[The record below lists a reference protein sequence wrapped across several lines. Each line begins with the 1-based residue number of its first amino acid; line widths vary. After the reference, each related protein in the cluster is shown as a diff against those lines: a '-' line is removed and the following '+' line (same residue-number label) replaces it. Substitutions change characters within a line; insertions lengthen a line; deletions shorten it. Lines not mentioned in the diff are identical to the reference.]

1 MAWLAGMRG
10 FCCSRVV
17 LAMWI
22 AGKAACA
29 AIPAGALPLE
39 MISAPALSADGQR
52 IVFEWAQDLWVA
64 SSAGGEAKRIVAD
77 PARDAYPRFT
87 PDGKRIVF
95 SSDRS
100 GSLQIYSMPVD
111 GGETIRHTFHTEGN
125 ELECLSP
132 DGTQA
137 IVRGLRER
145 HGYRSTRLMFV
156 DLVTPRRE
164 RRVFDASAHSA
175 AWSPDGK
182 SMLFCR
188 GGEQLYRKGY
198 QGSRASQIWRYDLH
212 SAQFT
217 SLVQTDTESR
227 SPLWLPDGSG
237 FYYVSNKSGVG
248 NLHRLKFGEKDV
260 PLTDYQEDGIITP
273 DLSADGKTLVFR
285 MGLGVY
291 RMNPETAATPVEI
304 RLWTSEALPDR
315 SIDSRKIEGTT
326 SCDITSDG
334 KEVIFS
340 AAGELWRVGSDSK
353 PPQRLTHTAAH
364 EEEVQVSPDGKWLYY
379 LKDDGI
385 EANYVRCR
393 YANGL
398 FQDLSTVTRGTKSKS
413 RMQVSPDGLKIAWVE
428 GNGDLM
434 VAAADGSASKLVFPC
449 WDKPTFDW
457 SPDGKWLAI
466 AAEDRDANR
475 DIWLAAVDGAAK
487 PFNLTRHP
495 GFEGSPRWSPDG
507 KWLVFSGRREDD
519 GKLEL
524 WRMDFRKGVRFSE
537 PKLRKIST
545 KGIEPSR
552 VMWTPDS
559 KSLWFQSSNSS
570 TKRLISVGIDG
581 GELPTIAPLRGVPV
595 RMMADGRLLWRVG
608 KTPEILNGGERIRFG
623 IDATVERPRKEVLEI
638 GFRRIWRTLGESYY
652 DPTMNGRD
660 WEAMRQ
666 KYEPA
671 AIRATDSRQFDRV
684 ISLLRGE
691 LNASH
696 LAFHQET
703 WPEEKRKLPKEE
715 KTAHPGMEFEDR
727 SSDPAA
733 PLVIRQVI
741 SGSPVSMLEHVPL
754 AGETVVRIAGE
765 PVSHGTP
772 LEPLFNGAEN
782 RPLPLV
788 VKSKE
793 GSERV
798 LELRCVS
805 YEKARELDRTAMDE
819 LTRSRVAK
827 ARPGVAW
834 VPVRDMNRETLGN
847 LKLAVH
853 RESGAEAM
861 ILDLRGNIG
870 GRETDRMLNLFC
882 QPAHSFTVPRG
893 GPRGYPLE
901 RRTAPSWEK
910 PLVVLCDQ
918 DTFSNGEIFSHA
930 IKHLKRAPLVGTA
943 TAGGVISAV
952 RKPIPDVGVLQI
964 PFRGWFHIESGA
976 NLDARGAQPEHVVNH
991 GPAEEVAGD
1000 DLALDKALQLLE
1012 KGN

>member
-1 MAWLAGMRG
+1 M
-10 FCCSRVV
+10 V
-17 LAMWI
+17 I
-22 AGKAACA
+22 AGRAACA
-29 AIPAGALPLE
+29 AIPEGAVPLE
-39 MISAPALSADGQR
+39 LISAPALSADGQR
-52 IVFEWAQDLWVA
+52 MVFEWAQDLWVA

-87 PDGKRIVF
+87 PDGKRVVF

-100 GSLQIYSMPVD
+100 GSLQLYSTPAD
-111 GGETIRHTFHTEGN
+111 GGEIIRHTDHTEGN

-132 DGTQA
+132 DGMQA
-137 IVRGLRER
+137 IIRGVRER

-156 DLVTPRRE
+156 DLATPRRE
-164 RRVFDASAHSA
+164 RRVFDANAHSA
-175 AWSPDGK
+175 TWSPDGK
-182 SMLFCR
+182 SILFCR

-198 QGSRASQIWRYDLH
+198 QGSRASQIWRYDIQ

-217 SLVQTDTESR
+217 SQVQTDTESR

-248 NLHRLKFGEKDV
+248 NLHRLKFGGNEV
-260 PLTDYQEDGIITP
+260 ALTDFKEDGVITP

-291 RMNPETAATPVEI
+291 RMNPETAEAPLEI
-304 RLWTSEALPDR
+304 RLWTKETLPDR
-315 SIDSRKIEGTT
+315 SIDTRKIQGTT

-334 KEVIFS
+334 NKVIFS

-353 PPQRLTHTAAH
+353 PPERLSKTAAH
-364 EEEVQVSPDGKWLYY
+364 EDDVQFSPDGKWLYF

-385 EANYVRCR
+385 SANYVRCI
-393 YANGL
+393 YANGS
-398 FQDLSTVTRGTKSKS
+398 FQDPLPVTRGSKSKS
-413 RMQVSPDGLKIAWVE
+413 RLQVSPDGLKIAWVE

-434 VAAADGSASKLVFPC
+434 VANADGSAAKLIFPC
-449 WDKPTFDW
+449 WDRPTFDW

-466 AAEDRDANR
+466 AAEDRDSNR
-475 DIWLAAVDGAAK
+475 DIWLVATDGSEAPA
-487 PFNLTRHP
+487 NLTRHP

-507 KWLVFSGRREDD
+507 KWLVFSGRREED
-519 GKLEL
+519 GKLQL
-524 WRMDFRKGVRFSE
+524 WRMDFRKGIHPSE

-559 KSLWFQSSNSS
+559 KSLWFQSSHSS

-581 GELPTIAPLRGVPV
+581 GELSTIAPLRGVPV
-595 RMMADGRLLWRVG
+595 RMMADGSLLWRVG
-608 KTPEILNGGERIRFG
+608 KTPEILNGGERIRFA
-623 IDATVERPRKEVLEI
+623 INTTVERPRKAVLEI

-660 WEAMRQ
+660 WEAMRR
-666 KYEPA
+666 KYEPV
-671 AIRATDSRQFDRV
+671 AIRSTDSRQFDRV

-696 LAFHQET
+696 LAFHQEA
-703 WPEEKRKLPKEE
+703 WPEEKRNLPKGE
-715 KTAHPGMEFEDR
+715 KTAHPGILFDDR

-733 PLVIRQVI
+733 PLVVKRVLA
-741 SGSPVSMLEHVPL
+741 GSPVAGLENAPRE
-754 AGETVVRIAGE
+754 GEIVLRIAGE
-765 PVSHGTP
+765 NVSNATQLGHY
-772 LEPLFNGAEN
+772 FNGAEN
-782 RPLPLV
+782 RALPIV
-788 VKSKE
+788 VKSKD
-793 GSERV
+793 GAERV
-798 LELRCVS
+798 LELRCIS
-805 YEKARELDRTAMDE
+805 YDKARELDRTAMDE
-819 LTRSRVAK
+819 LTRERVAK
-827 ARPGVAW
+827 AAPKVAW
-834 VPVRDMNRETLGN
+834 VPVRDMNRETLEN
-847 LKLAVH
+847 LKLTVH
-853 RESGAEAM
+853 REAATEAM

-882 QPAHSFTVPRG
+882 QPAHSYTVPRG

-918 DTFSNGEIFSHA
+918 DTFSNGEIFCHA

-943 TAGGVISAV
+943 TAGGVISAI
-952 RKPIPDVGVLQI
+952 REPIPDVGVLQI
-964 PFRGWFHIESGA
+964 PFRGWFHIQTGA
-976 NLDARGAQPEHVVNH
+976 NFDSKGAQPDHSATL
-991 GPAEEVAGD
+991 GPADEVAGSD
-1000 DLALDKALQLLE
+1000 PALEKALQLLE
-1012 KGN
+1012 TEN